1 MEKIKDLIRCV
12 FQAEH
17 DINESV
23 IKDGAH
29 KGMKWNDVFRQ
40 TKDTTDTN
48 FKKHIA
54 EEYVETL
61 AKYIVENGWIK
72 IND

>member
-17 DINESV
+17 DINEGV
-23 IKDGAH
+23 IKEGAH
-29 KGMKWNDVFRQ
+29 KGLSWQQVIQSTKGESKDVRD
-40 TKDTTDTN
+40 K
-48 FKKHIA
+48 IV

-61 AKYIVENGWIK
+61 AKYIVENGWIN
-72 IND
+72 INE